1 MLALRPPFF
10 AFTLF
15 SPFVLSRFFS
25 FFFSAPFPLGP
36 SLFSPP
42 ILCPFPGCVF
52 YPRLSAPFSLSL
64 TGFPLLRFPSCSSP
78 PFHISFPPSLL
89 RFLFFRPSAFSPSCI
104 FPLPFSP
111 FLSVSL
117 VPSPFYSSFS
127 PSPLLLSAPV
137 RFPLFSALPSPTPSL
152 LRPRTFPSLCPPG
165 FFRSLPPL
173 SLFLAR
179 PVDRAR
185 LLCYNTF
192 R

>member
-64 TGFPLLRFPSCSSP
+64 TGFPLLLAPFSHLFSPVSSP
-78 PFHISFPPSLL
+78 FSFLPAVRLLSFLHFPPSLL
-89 RFLFFRPSAFSPSCI
+89 ALPLCFPCSFSVLLLL
-104 FPLPFSP
+104 FPLA
-111 FLSVSL
+111 
-117 VPSPFYSSFS
+117 PSPVCSRPF
-127 PSPLLLSAPV
+127 
-137 RFPLFSALPSPTPSL
+137 PSL
-152 LRPRTFPSLCPPG
+152 LRLALTHPLSSPSPH
-165 FFRSLPPL
+165 FPL
-173 SLFLAR
+173 SLPSGFLPLFA
-179 PVDRAR
+179 PAFPLPRASG
-185 LLCYNTF
+185 
-192 R
+192 